1 VTDRLVGV
9 DVGGTKVAVAVV
21 EGTALHEVGTWP
33 TDTDN
38 QEELLQQFEDAIRQ
52 ALPARAVGLA
62 VPSVVDWETGA
73 VRASANIP
81 LAGVPLRDQL
91 RRRLGVPVY
100 VENDATCAGLAE
112 AYDDDH
118 NLLAEHLIMVTV
130 GTGVGGGIV
139 VDGRIF
145 RGATGAAAEVGHTL
159 VGAALED
166 GAPAAAEHPPQPGS
180 LEALASGRALG
191 RLAKA
196 RGFANGKDCVRKAQE
211 GDPRAVEAVR
221 ILGERLGVGIANLI
235 NTFDPNWVVIGGGV
249 SAAGELLLEPARRV
263 ARAYTLRGVGTRTE
277 IRLARYG
284 NQAGVRGA
292 ALLAAQE
299 LAADEGRDAREGV
312 VAR

>member
-1 VTDRLVGV
+1 MADRVVGV
-9 DVGGTKVAVAVV
+9 DVGRTKLGVAVL
-21 EGTALHEVGTWP
+21 EGTTLQVVGTWP

-38 QEELLQQFEDAIRQ
+38 QEELLEQLEVAIRE

-62 VPSVVDWETGA
+62 VPSVVDFETGA

-81 LAGVPLRDQL
+81 LAGVPLRQQL
-91 RRRLGVPVY
+91 RARLGIPVY
-100 VENDATCAGLAE
+100 VDNDATCAALAE
-112 AYDDDH
+112 AYGDDH
-118 NLLAEHLIMVTV
+118 ELLAEHLIMVTV

-159 VGAALED
+159 IGADLAA
-166 GAPAAAEHPPQPGS
+166 GAPPAEEHPPQPGS

-191 RLAKA
+191 RLAQE
-196 RGFANGKDCVRKAQE
+196 RGFENGKACVAAAKA
-211 GDPRAVEAVR
+211 GDPRAIDALR

-235 NTFDPNWVVIGGGV
+235 NIFDPTWVVVGGGV
-249 SAAGELLLEPARRV
+249 SAAGDLLLEPARRV

-277 IRLARYG
+277 IHLARYG

-299 LAADEGRDAREGV
+299 LAAEQGRDAREGV
-312 VAR
+312 TAR